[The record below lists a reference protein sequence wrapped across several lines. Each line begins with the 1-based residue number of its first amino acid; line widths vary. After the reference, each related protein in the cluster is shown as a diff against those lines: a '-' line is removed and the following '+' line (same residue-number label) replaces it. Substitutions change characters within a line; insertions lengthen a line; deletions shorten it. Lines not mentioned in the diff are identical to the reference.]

1 MKTFLVYIVVVFC
14 CGIGTFFIYRHI
26 QASHFNSTA
35 VPYIYEV
42 LPKITSWD
50 PDLLDQIIASDI
62 LRQTDRADLVR
73 LMASLSRLGTLESM
87 GVSRLQTQ
95 SDCRIGPGAGKSGRH
110 LPGRGLFLQWPR
122 HDYPQPAPGR
132 QFLIGLYHF
141 NFQSEALG
149 P

>member
-42 LPKITSWD
+42 LPKIASWD
-50 PDLLDQIIASDI
+50 PDLLDQIIAPDI

-87 GVSRLQTQ
+87 GVPSFRHKATAGSDPEREQVVVTYQVEGFFSRGSATITLSLLQDG
-95 SDCRIGPGAGKSGRH
+95 SSYRV
-110 LPGRGLFLQWPR
+110 
-122 HDYPQPAPGR
+122 
-132 QFLIGLYHF
+132 YHF

>member
-42 LPKITSWD
+42 LPKISSWN
-50 PDLLDQIIASDI
+50 PDLLDQIIAPEI

-73 LMASLSRLGTLESM
+73 LMASLSRLGTLETI
-87 GVSRLQTQ
+87 GVPRFRHKATTGSNPEQEKEVVTYLVEGVFSRGPAKITLSLLQDG
-95 SDCRIGPGAGKSGRH
+95 SSYRV
-110 LPGRGLFLQWPR
+110 
-122 HDYPQPAPGR
+122 
-132 QFLIGLYHF
+132 YHF